1 MCCAICRR
9 LAKLLARIKRM
20 FLTAHPDVFIGIDA
34 PDTNLRVARRL
45 HAAGIPTV
53 QYVSPQVWAW
63 RQGRARN
70 MRESVDLVLC
80 LLPFEKR
87 FYDEHGIRAEFVG
100 HPLADAIPENIDR
113 DLARRTLGLDRHAS
127 VVALL
132 PGSRRGEVARLAA
145 DFAATA
151 RWLAAQRPDMK
162 FIAPMASAA
171 TRQIFSRV
179 LERDAPGVEVQLI
192 DGQATLALSAANVVL
207 VASGTAS
214 LEAALCKRPMVVV
227 YRLGALTGWIL
238 TRFNLVKSK
247 FFAQP
252 NLLADRRVV
261 GEYFQDQI
269 IPESIGA
276 ELLMWL
282 DDTERRSDLERE
294 FARIH
299 AELTPWC
306 RHPSRA
312 SDSRTAER
320 PPDCGSIA
328 LVRRIAGIDEAG
340 RGPLAGPVVAAAVIL
355 RPRRP
360 IEGVADSKS
369 LSPEERSRLSIEIR
383 REALCFGIGWA
394 DHVEID
400 ALNILQATFL
410 AMRRALLAMTMTPD
424 HVLVDGNQLPNLN
437 GLGKVLT
444 ARAIIDGD
452 VTEPAISAASILAK
466 TAQR

>member
-1 MCCAICRR
+1 MPLRVGLLAGEASGDTLGADLIVALRR
-9 LAKLLARIKRM
+9 HAPDAKFFGVAGPKMQAAGCESWEPAESLAVMGLFDVLRDLPRLMRLLARIKRM
-20 FLTAHPDVFIGIDA
+20 FLTERPDVFIGIDA

-70 MRESVDLVLC
+70 IRESVDLVLC

-100 HPLADAIPENIDR
+100 HPLADAIPENVER
-113 DLARRTLGLDRHAS
+113 ESARRALGLELQAS

-151 RWLAAQRPDMK
+151 RWLAAQRPDLK

-179 LERDAPGVEVQLI
+179 LERDAPDLEVQLI
-192 DGQATLALSAANVVL
+192 EGQATAALSAANVVL

-227 YRLGALTGWIL
+227 YRLGALTGWML
-238 TRFNLVKSK
+238 THFNLVKTK

-282 DDTERRSDLERE
+282 DDTERRSALERE
-294 FARIH
+294 FTRIH
-299 AELTPWC
+299 SDLRRGAGTRAAQAILELLST
-306 RHPSRA
+306 RQTAVA
-312 SDSRTAER
+312 S
-320 PPDCGSIA
+320 PP
-328 LVRRIAGIDEAG
+328 
-340 RGPLAGPVVAAAVIL
+340 
-355 RPRRP
+355 
-360 IEGVADSKS
+360 
-369 LSPEERSRLSIEIR
+369 
-383 REALCFGIGWA
+383 
-394 DHVEID
+394 
-400 ALNILQATFL
+400 
-410 AMRRALLAMTMTPD
+410 
-424 HVLVDGNQLPNLN
+424 
-437 GLGKVLT
+437 
-444 ARAIIDGD
+444 
-452 VTEPAISAASILAK
+452 
-466 TAQR
+466 

>member
-1 MCCAICRR
+1 MLQPLRVGLLAGEASGDTLGADLINALRRRAPDAKFFGVAGPKMQAAGCEVWEPSESFAVMGLFDVLRDLPR
-9 LAKLLARIKRM
+9 LARLLSRIKRM
-20 FLTAHPDVFIGIDA
+20 FLTARPDVFIGIDA
-34 PDTNLRVARRL
+34 PDTNLRVARKL

-63 RQGRARN
+63 RQSRVHA

-100 HPLADAIPENIDR
+100 HPLADAIPEIVDR
-113 DLARRTLGLDRHAS
+113 EAARRTLGLDEGAG

-151 RWLAAQRPDMK
+151 RWLHSQRPDLK
-162 FIAPMASAA
+162 FVAPMASAA
-171 TRQIFSRV
+171 TRQIFSEV
-179 LERDAPGVEVQLI
+179 LKRDAPGLDVLLI
-192 DGQATLALSAANVVL
+192 DGQATTALSAANVVL

-227 YRLGALTGWIL
+227 YRLGALTGWVL
-238 TRFNLVKSK
+238 TRLNLVKSK

-282 DDTERRSDLERE
+282 DDTERRSALERE
-294 FARIH
+294 FSRIH
-299 AELTPWC
+299 ADLRRGAGTLAAQAILDLLNI
-306 RHPSRA
+306 RSPSA
-312 SDSRTAER
+312 
-320 PPDCGSIA
+320 
-328 LVRRIAGIDEAG
+328 
-340 RGPLAGPVVAAAVIL
+340 RGPL
-355 RPRRP
+355 R
-360 IEGVADSKS
+360 
-369 LSPEERSRLSIEIR
+369 
-383 REALCFGIGWA
+383 
-394 DHVEID
+394 
-400 ALNILQATFL
+400 
-410 AMRRALLAMTMTPD
+410 
-424 HVLVDGNQLPNLN
+424 
-437 GLGKVLT
+437 
-444 ARAIIDGD
+444 
-452 VTEPAISAASILAK
+452 
-466 TAQR
+466 